1 MTPEGKSMLIWRLW
15 TGCFHHSYPFLIG
28 KSWKSMPLHLSP
40 RPPGCS
46 EARGRVTA
54 LEEPA
59 SRSAWSS
66 DQKIGISP
74 KIWVESI
81 TDHLSIHPS
90 TVHPSIFLLVGVG
103 ATAGD
108 VGPPAGPPLK
118 LVAEGL
124 RVLRLQWAVG
134 LLGVPIFDGK
144 LTTIK
149 SRSAQI
155 YWIVTD

>member
-1 MTPEGKSMLIWRLW
+1 MKFRPNKQTPKMVVFNHQKLL
-15 TGCFHHSYPFLIG
+15 F
-28 KSWKSMPLHLSP
+28 
-40 RPPGCS
+40 RPNF
-46 EARGRVTA
+46 
-54 LEEPA
+54 
-59 SRSAWSS
+59 
-66 DQKIGISP
+66 
-74 KIWVESI
+74 ESI
-81 TDHLSIHPS
+81 SHHLSIHPS

-124 RVLRLQWAVG
+124 RVLRVQWAVG
-134 LLGVPIFDGK
+134 LLGVPFFDGK